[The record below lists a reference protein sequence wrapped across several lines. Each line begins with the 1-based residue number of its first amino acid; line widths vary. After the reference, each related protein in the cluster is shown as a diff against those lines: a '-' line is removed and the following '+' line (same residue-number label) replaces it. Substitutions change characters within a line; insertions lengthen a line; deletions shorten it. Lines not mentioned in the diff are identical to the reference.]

1 MREPLR
7 QHRRLSGAVIIPA
20 AFGALAAFAIA
31 ALGSTLTDTGPWY
44 QALTKPAWT
53 PPDAA
58 FGAIWTLIFA
68 LWAASAVLA
77 WRAAPD
83 NRTADAL
90 VGVFA
95 LNGAF
100 NIGWSLLFFRMHRPD
115 LALVEVFLLW
125 ASIAAL
131 IALTARVSRTAALLL
146 LPYFIWVGIAAL
158 LNWEIVRLNPAL
170 P

>member
-1 MREPLR
+1 MRQPP
-7 QHRRLSGAVIIPA
+7 RLSGAAIIPA

-31 ALGSTLTDTGPWY
+31 LLGGTLTDTGAWY
-44 QALTKPAWT
+44 QSLARPSWT

-58 FGAIWTLIFA
+58 FGAIWTVIFA
-68 LWAASAVLA
+68 LWAASAVTA

-83 NRTADAL
+83 NQTADVL

-115 LALVEVFLLW
+115 LALIEVFLLW

-131 IALTARVSRTAALLL
+131 IALTARVSRAAALMLV
-146 LPYFIWVGIAAL
+146 PYFLWVGVAAF
-158 LNWEIVRLNPAL
+158 LNWEIVRLNPPFA
-170 P
+170 